1 MAKIRVSSEFVGLD
15 SVNGKSVLV
24 CLKSFSL
31 FGYDIKKGDSVVLDN
46 IVRKGADVILNDKV
60 WLLPGTV
67 FEGGHFSI
75 SDTILDD
82 VYIGADNSCMVISD
96 CFVLNSRI
104 VPSGYT
110 RFLDSSVI
118 GCSFTIHE
126 FNCMVR
132 RCEFEVCDIK
142 SLRDCDGLKIRNA
155 VGGVFG
161 GCGL

>member
-1 MAKIRVSSEFVGLD
+1 MGKIRVSSEFVGLV
-15 SVNGKSVLV
+15 SVDGKDVLV

-31 FGYDIKKGDSVVLDN
+31 YGYDIKEGDSVVLD
-46 IVRKGADVILNDKV
+46 VRDGAEVILNDKV
-60 WLLPGTV
+60 WLFPGTV
-67 FEGGHFSI
+67 LEGGRFSI
-75 SDTILDD
+75 AGSILDD
-82 VYIGADNSCMVISD
+82 CFIGADNSCMVISG

-132 RCEFEVCDIK
+132 RCEFEVCDIND
-142 SLRDCDGLKIRNA
+142 LRDCEGLKMRNA
-155 VGGVFG
+155 AGDVFG